1 MRRFWLVFLVATVLG
16 LISLGAVMLA
26 EVAFRIAG
34 PKLPIAA
41 RVNTIYF
48 EHQEYVVS
56 THPANL
62 VQRVEDRDSFWQGAE
77 ANPECVAEDGVR
89 VRFNNS
95 GLRSPRV
102 DPPPPRQEN
111 EFRVVI
117 VGGSAAI
124 GWGVA
129 EKCTLTERLR
139 EALEKKLSGR
149 HVRVFNIGSGAWKSF
164 QELISIQ
171 RYGLSLRPDV
181 VLAFNFFNDIQ
192 QSYDMQAQRSYYT
205 GVVDHAFSLYKA
217 RENTTLRDFAQS
229 FASVRWLRSYIA
241 STQVQVGLGGGG
253 AQAELPLLAVAPEPG
268 RLQTRL
274 TGLPV
279 DLAAAGART
288 DFDPLNRFVVDNYLR
303 NVRLMARAADMA
315 GAKFYVAL
323 QPTLYLKNPLAPR
336 ELNSLTRNYAHTV
349 NFVAQG
355 YSRVAADLA
364 RLAGEESNFRFLDL
378 SRVFE
383 GNPAEIFT
391 DYVHFWPL
399 GYEIVAVTL
408 AEELVK

>member
-1 MRRFWLVFLVATVLG
+1 MYRFWIVCFIAMVLG
-16 LISLGAVMLA
+16 LISLGAVTLV

-48 EHQEYVVS
+48 EHREYVVS
-56 THPANL
+56 AHPANL
-62 VQRVEDRDSFWQGAE
+62 VQRVGDRDSFWQGAE
-77 ANPECVAEDGVR
+77 ANPECVADDGVR

-95 GLRSPRV
+95 GMRSPRV

-139 EALEKKLSGR
+139 EALEKRLPGR
-149 HVRVFNIGSGAWKSF
+149 NVRVFNIGSGAWKSF

-171 RYGLSLRPDV
+171 RYALTLQPDAV
-181 VLAFNFFNDIQ
+181 IAFNFFNDIQ
-192 QSYDMQAQRSYYT
+192 QSYDMQPERSYYT
-205 GVVDHAFSLYKA
+205 GVIDHAFSLYKA
-217 RENTTLRDFAQS
+217 RENTTLRDFAES
-229 FASVRWLRSYIA
+229 FASVRWLRSYVA
-241 STQVQVGLGGGG
+241 SLRVQVGLGGGG
-253 AQAELPLLAVAPEPG
+253 PQAELPLLAVAPEPG

-279 DLAAAGART
+279 DLVAAGART
-288 DFDPLNRFVVDNYLR
+288 DFDPHNRYVVDNYLR
-303 NVRLMARAADMA
+303 NVRLMARATDMA

-323 QPTLYLKNPLAPR
+323 QPTLYLKHPLAPS
-336 ELNSLTRNYAHTV
+336 ELNTLTRNYAHTV

-355 YSRVAADLA
+355 YSRAATDLA
-364 RLAGEESNFRFLDL
+364 RLADEESNLRFIDL

-391 DYVHFWPL
+391 DYVHLWPL
-399 GYEIVAVTL
+399 GYEIIAIAL
-408 AEELVK
+408 AAEIVQ